1 MNLFGHLRTLAQTL
15 TLFALSVST
24 FSATLYVP
32 NIPGIFNADG
42 TGIYD
47 QVIAEAS
54 KRAGVSFDI
63 QRQPYARA
71 LGSFAE
77 DTSSC
82 LPLGNAEI
90 AQIYL
95 GIDVVAPDA
104 GYYDT
109 KYILATKKGAGTI
122 SSTAELSGKRVVH
135 LTGDNPADLGLD
147 SVGAKF
153 STVQTHDQSQKM
165 LSAGRVDVVMGA
177 DTDMITFIDQIEY
190 DPSAVVFTSPESLI
204 CHPNSGNDGIV
215 ASIAEAIENM
225 KADGTLNRLLGPLGQ

>member
-1 MNLFGHLRTLAQTL
+1 MNLFGHLRTFALTL

-42 TGIYD
+42 SGIFD

-104 GYYDT
+104 GYYET
-109 KYILATKKGAGTI
+109 NYILATKKGAGTI